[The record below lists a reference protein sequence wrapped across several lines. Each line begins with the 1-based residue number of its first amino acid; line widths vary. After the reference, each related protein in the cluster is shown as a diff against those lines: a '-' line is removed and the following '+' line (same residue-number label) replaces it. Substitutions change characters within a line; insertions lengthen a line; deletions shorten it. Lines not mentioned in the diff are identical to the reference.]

1 MLQRTLPTGFIAPC
15 LPIKTTQLPSGGQ
28 WLHEIKHD
36 GFRIIARKKGAQ
48 VRLYTRP
55 GNDLTHR
62 FPLIVEALA
71 RLRSRSCIIDG
82 EAVACDKNGVA
93 SFNLVR
99 YRRHDES
106 VFLYTFDVIEL
117 NGDDL
122 RHDPLETRKVTL
134 EMILA
139 KTGPGIR
146 FNEHMEGDGETV
158 FRHACKLG
166 LEGIVSKRKDS
177 AYRSGRS
184 PDWLKSKNPS
194 APAVKREAEEDWG
207 R

>member
-1 MLQRTLPTGFIAPC
+1 
-15 LPIKTTQLPSGGQ
+15 
-28 WLHEIKHD
+28 
-36 GFRIIARKKGAQ
+36 
-48 VRLYTRP
+48 
-55 GNDLTHR
+55 
-62 FPLIVEALA
+62 
-71 RLRSRSCIIDG
+71 
-82 EAVACDKNGVA
+82 
-93 SFNLVR
+93 
-99 YRRHDES
+99 
-106 VFLYTFDVIEL
+106 L